1 VQLARLESS
10 PWSPLKWRR
19 NWQHWKRAACCVDEL
34 LGCLERGKVREKM
47 REYMKE
53 KEEEER
59 VRVLLR
65 GVVISS
71 VPVISSTLISFLF
84 LISNSYE

>member
-1 VQLARLESS
+1 MLMNCWGV
-10 PWSPLKWRR
+10 W
-19 NWQHWKRAACCVDEL
+19 
-34 LGCLERGKVREKM
+34 RGKVREKM
-47 REYMKE
+47 REHMQE

-71 VPVISSTLISFLF
+71 VPVIFSTLISFLF
-84 LISNSYE
+84 LISTAMNKLQEIWILHEGLDSLFKGVHSIYV

>member
-1 VQLARLESS
+1 
-10 PWSPLKWRR
+10 
-19 NWQHWKRAACCVDEL
+19 
-34 LGCLERGKVREKM
+34 LERGKVREKM

-53 KEEEER
+53 KQKEEG

-71 VPVISSTLISFLF
+71 VPVISSTLISFLI